1 MVEKMVAPIYA
12 NKKGIYKNL
21 YMEIDTDNKK
31 RESSRVRRQPKGIY
45 KNLYSQIT
53 EFEGKDKNQEN
64 SLYFRFTR
72 STQKSFR
79 AYISRMSY
87 FFSSASS
94 TIKMLILACLI
105 AKKPI
110 NSYIRN
116 NINYSN
122 QGYQDGR

>member
-1 MVEKMVAPIYA
+1 MVEKMVAPVYA

-31 RESSRVRRQPKGIY
+31 RESSQVRRQPKGIY
-45 KNLYSQIT
+45 KNLYRQIT

-64 SLYFRFTR
+64 SLYSRFTS

-79 AYISRMSY
+79 AYMSRISY
-87 FFSSASS
+87 FFSSANS
-94 TIKMLILACLI
+94 TLKMLILACLI
-105 AKKPI
+105 AKKPVS
-110 NSYIRN
+110 NYIEN